1 MVGVCKKLEEEEDR
15 RTVRRLC
22 SRWKGPLRD
31 AGNRGRRT
39 RFPYGS
45 CMNG

>member
-15 RTVRRLC
+15 QSVRRPC
-22 SRWKGPLRD
+22 SRRKRPLRD
-31 AGNRGRRT
+31 AGNGGRRT
-39 RFPYGS
+39 RFSYGF